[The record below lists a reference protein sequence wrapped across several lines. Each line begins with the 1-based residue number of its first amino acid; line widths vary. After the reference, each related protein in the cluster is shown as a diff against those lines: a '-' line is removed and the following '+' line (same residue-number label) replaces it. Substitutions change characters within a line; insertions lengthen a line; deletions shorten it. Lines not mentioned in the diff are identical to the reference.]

1 MTTVESGM
9 KSNIMLQ
16 FIVKV
21 NKMLVWE
28 HIFNKMLGRDFSA
41 GNSRA
46 IWQNVGFRADI
57 RQNVLC

>member
-1 MTTVESGM
+1 MSTVESGM

-28 HIFNKMLGRDFSA
+28 HIFHKMLVRDFIA
-41 GNSRA
+41 ENSRA